1 MWALTGTDVGAL
13 VAIPVLWALLPE
25 QNARHLWATVG
36 DRIPYPL
43 GLGFPL
49 LGLGFPLLGL
59 GYPLLGL
66 GCLLSAHT
74 MGYPTSAQSAPL

>member
-1 MWALTGTDVGAL
+1 MWALIGTDVGAL

-49 LGLGFPLLGL
+49 LGLG
-59 GYPLLGL
+59 YPLLGL